1 MCMPFKMQ
9 ELEQDMKQLININ
22 LGKVS
27 NKTAYYQSYVK
38 YMQTLLFK
46 MPLKFYPLTTSTA
59 SSLVQAW

>member
-9 ELEQDMKQLININ
+9 ELEQDMEQLININ

-27 NKTAYYQSYVK
+27 NKTAYYQSSVK

-46 MPLKFYPLTTSTA
+46 MPGWMNNKLE
-59 SSLVQAW
+59 SSFLG

>member
-9 ELEQDMKQLININ
+9 ELEQDMEQLININ

-46 MPLKFYPLTTSTA
+46 MPGWMNNKLG
-59 SSLVQAW
+59 SSFLG

>member
-9 ELEQDMKQLININ
+9 ELEQDMEQLININ

-46 MPLKFYPLTTSTA
+46 MPGWMNNKLE
-59 SSLVQAW
+59 SSFLG